1 MDWWKNLSE
10 KWNIDKLVAP
20 VTNAKKYY
28 QMLDN
33 LLNLV
38 NDSKVSASVKEMAK
52 GLSILLKSQPNIVS
66 INHFIN
72 HWLLRIDPDDQP
84 IVIKELLEVF
94 HERWKNVD
102 RKTASVLYNLT
113 TPNEKK
119 VCVHGCDKAIESFIE
134 QIAVEQQK
142 IEIFHTISKPAID
155 SRQQMERL
163 LKNNFTINAF
173 STEQSG
179 KYLAEVDFL
188 VIPATILM
196 HDVFIAPVGSYLL
209 SATMEALGK
218 PTYIVADS
226 RKILNKKYFPKSILD
241 TLINE
246 SKKPISEI
254 WKNAPSEITL
264 TNTYLETIP
273 YHLIDSIVLENEVV
287 QGDYFNEQVDKV
299 LISKFF

>member
-1 MDWWKNLSE
+1 MDWLKNLSE

-20 VTNAKKYY
+20 VANAKKYY

-33 LLNLV
+33 LLSLV
-38 NDSKVSASVKEMAK
+38 NDSKVSTSVKEMAK

-72 HWLLRIDPDDQP
+72 HWLLRIDPEDQP

-102 RKTASVLYNLT
+102 RKTADMLYNVSA
-113 TPNEKK
+113 PNEKK
-119 VCVHGCDKAIESFIE
+119 VLIHGSDKAIESYIE

-142 IEIFHTISKPAID
+142 IDIFHTIGKPAID

-163 LKNNFTINAF
+163 LKNNFNMSAF
-173 STEQSG
+173 LTEQSG
-179 KYLAEVDFL
+179 QYLSAVDFL
-188 VIPATILM
+188 VIPSSILM
-196 HDVFIAPVGSYLL
+196 HDVFIAPVGAYLL
-209 SATMEALGK
+209 CATMKALGK
-218 PTYIVADS
+218 PTFIVADS

-241 TLINE
+241 TLISE
-246 SKKPISEI
+246 SKKPHSEV
-254 WKNAPSEITL
+254 WKNAPTEITL
-264 TNTYLETIP
+264 SNTYLETVP

-287 QGDYFNEQVDKV
+287 QGEYFNEKVDKV